1 MVKLDEG
8 YKKSRLI
15 RNMIR
20 CVKCGDIIESK
31 SIHDFKSCSC
41 GAVFVDG
48 GLEYQRIG
56 GNRENWENLAEYE
69 IIEEKEN

>member
-1 MVKLDEG
+1 MDED

-15 RNMIR
+15 RNRIR

-31 SIHDFKSCSC
+31 SVHDLKSCSC

-48 GLEYQRIG
+48 GLDYQRIG

-69 IIEEKEN
+69 IIEEKED

>member
-1 MVKLDEG
+1 MVKLDED

-15 RNMIR
+15 RNRIR

-31 SIHDFKSCSC
+31 SVHDFKSCGC

-56 GNRENWENLAEYE
+56 GNRENWINMAEYE
-69 IIEEKEN
+69 VIE